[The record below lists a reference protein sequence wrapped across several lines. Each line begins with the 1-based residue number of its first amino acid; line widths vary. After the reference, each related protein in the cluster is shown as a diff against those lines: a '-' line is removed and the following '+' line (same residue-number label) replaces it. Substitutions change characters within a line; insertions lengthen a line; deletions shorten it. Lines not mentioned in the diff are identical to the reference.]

1 MGHVSLQ
8 LLCAISEMASALLA
22 TEAIRDLLPHLL
34 PVLLQW
40 VSHELGVE
48 LLFPPLSPPRGLL
61 LFTDMGQEELLC
73 G

>member
-1 MGHVSLQ
+1 MGHISLQ
-8 LLCAISEMASALLA
+8 LLCAISEVVSALLTA
-22 TEAIRDLLPHLL
+22 EAVRDLLPHLL

-40 VSHELGVE
+40 VSNELGVE

-61 LFTDMGQEELLC
+61 LFKDMGQEEQLC